1 MSHALIGQPGPT
13 DFVGKNQRN
22 EDVNLA
28 EVIGQQ
34 PVVLFFYPR
43 DESPNYTR
51 EGDYCA
57 SISVLCLPKARRDR
71 DRRVS
76 SPTSASRL
84 NFTLLSDDK
93 SELRKAYQ
101 VPKTLGL
108 LPGRVTFIIAR
119 DGTVRDVFNSHLDVD
134 GYIKKAIELLPTL

>member
-1 MSHALIGQPGPT
+1 MSHALI
-13 DFVGKNQRN
+13 VGKNQRN

-43 DESPNYTR
+43 DESPNCTR
-51 EGDYCA
+51 
-57 SISVLCLPKARRDR
+57 LPKARRDR